1 MPDSAT
7 PPPPADPAAAFLE
20 CTGVSKTFGGAT
32 VLHRMS
38 FTLARGECLAL
49 LGASG
54 CGKTTLLNI
63 LAGFLRADTGRVR
76 CAGETLDDAAT
87 GAFTG
92 VDRRRFAM
100 VFQDFSLWPHLTVGE
115 NVGYGLKIR
124 GVSRAD
130 REARVRE
137 ALRRVSL
144 EAAAGRMPAT
154 LSGGQQQRVAIARAL
169 VVEPRVLL
177 LDEPLSALDVHL
189 REELRDEI
197 GHLIRTLGMTA
208 VYVTHDQSEALAI
221 AHRVAVMRA
230 GVIEQLDTPETIYR
244 EPATRYVAGFL
255 GGANLLPFI
264 RREGKTWL
272 GRWVELHAHEHAS
285 PPPPSPPGP
294 AAPPAPAGFHSGLAV
309 NPLVGASVAHGVFA
323 LRKETVTVR
332 PLGAAGKPSAAL
344 KRLPG
349 RCARSRFAGERYEV
363 TVEVEG
369 IGLVRGFASAGI
381 APGTPVVADFEARH
395 LREVRE

>member
-7 PPPPADPAAAFLE
+7 PPPPADPSAAFLE
-20 CTGVSKTFGGAT
+20 CTGVSKTFGSVT

-63 LAGFLRADTGRVR
+63 LAGFLRADTGRVC
-76 CAGETLDDAAT
+76 CARETLDDAAA
-87 GAFTG
+87 GAFTD
-92 VDRRRFAM
+92 VARRRFAM

-137 ALRRVSL
+137 ALRRMSL
-144 EAAAGRMPAT
+144 EAAANRMPAT

-189 REELRDEI
+189 RDELRDEI

-230 GVIEQLDTPETIYR
+230 GVIEQLDTPEKIYR

-255 GGANLLPFI
+255 GGANLLPFV

-272 GRWVELHAHEHAS
+272 GRWVELHAHESTPATTTSAPSAS
-285 PPPPSPPGP
+285 
-294 AAPPAPAGFHSGLAV
+294 AGFHSGLAV
-309 NPLVGASVAHGVFA
+309 NSLVGTSVAHGVFA
-323 LRKETVTVR
+323 LRKEVVTVR
-332 PLGAAGKPSAAL
+332 PLGAAGKPSAASGA

-349 RCARSRFAGERYEV
+349 RCTRSRFTGERHEITLDV
-363 TVEVEG
+363 DG
-369 IGLVRGFASAGI
+369 IGFIRGFASAGI
-381 APGTPVVADFEARH
+381 ESGTPVVADFEARH

>member
-1 MPDSAT
+1 MSGSAT
-7 PPPPADPAAAFLE
+7 PPPPVDDPAAAFLE
-20 CTGVSKTFGGAT
+20 CSGVSKTFGDAT

-76 CAGETLDDAAT
+76 CAGETLDDADD
-87 GAFTG
+87 GGVFTP
-92 VDRRRFAM
+92 VARRRFAM
-100 VFQDFSLWPHLTVGE
+100 VFQDFSLWPHLTVGG

-124 GVSRAD
+124 GVARAD
-130 REARVRE
+130 REARVLE

-144 EAAAGRMPAT
+144 ETAADRMPAT

-230 GVIEQLDTPETIYR
+230 GVIEQLDSPEIIYR

-264 RREGKTWL
+264 RREGRIWL
-272 GRWVELHAHEHAS
+272 GRRVEI
-285 PPPPSPPGP
+285 
-294 AAPPAPAGFHSGLAV
+294 LARE
-309 NPLVGASVAHGVFA
+309 LVGAPVVRGVFA
-323 LRKETVTVR
+323 LRWVAVWVR
-332 PLGAAGKPSAAL
+332 PVAAAAAAGGGGVGGAAATG
-344 KRLPG
+344 RLHG
-349 RCARSRFAGERYEV
+349 RCVRSRFTGERYEI

-381 APGTPVVADFEARH
+381 APDTPVVADFEARH